1 MAEEKELPTKSLG
14 WTDQRGGRETGKTNQ
29 GSPGRERCK
38 EKRVDHQEV
47 LQKAQQESG
56 PKKAIPLGNSCGGG
70 Y

>member
-1 MAEEKELPTKSLG
+1 MAEEKEVPTKSLG
-14 WTDQRGGRETGKTNQ
+14 WTNQRGGRETGKTNR

-47 LQKAQQESG
+47 LHKAQEESG
-56 PKKAIPLGNSCGGG
+56 PKKAIPLGNSWGGV